1 MQESA
6 THNSFQDFVPIDCPL
21 CSWMMRD
28 IMDCAQYLETRC
40 CVECWVSF
48 LEPLRKLRKDEDYT
62 PTEEEIK
69 EWNQKLAKCDN

>member
-1 MQESA
+1 
-6 THNSFQDFVPIDCPL
+6 
-21 CSWMMRD
+21 MMRD
-28 IMDCAQYLETRC
+28 IMDCTQYLETRC